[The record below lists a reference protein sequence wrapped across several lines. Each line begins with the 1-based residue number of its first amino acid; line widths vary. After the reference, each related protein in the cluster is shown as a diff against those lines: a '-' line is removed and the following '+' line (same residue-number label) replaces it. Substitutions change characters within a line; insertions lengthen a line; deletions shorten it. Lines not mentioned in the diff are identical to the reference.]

1 MKGKGKMNRFHARQR
16 GILAAL
22 AVGMAAVLLCAACS
36 SSSSSNSA
44 SGSGSKVVH
53 VFAWGQETAPALGAL
68 YPAEPWMAS
77 VPAAA
82 VKAINASPRSKVKL
96 TFTFCDSKF
105 TPNGSA
111 TCAQQALSPAGCNGS
126 PCTVAL
132 DELDLNESIA
142 VEALHTGGMPI
153 VAPTPSSVQVFNTP
167 GVFCL
172 SGTSQAA
179 EPGLGYL
186 LKAAGAH
193 KVGIVGLQ
201 QPETAELDQWTQEGL
216 RAQGL
221 TLNGVQNLAGNDP
234 NMQPPI
240 TAVMGNGADG
250 LIYGG
255 AFIGPAVGYMR
266 STYPN
271 AKIAM
276 PSYITDPISLKG
288 IPASATNGISVA
300 AYQQPVTATHVPG
313 VKQYLTETQG
323 AVTSSY
329 KDFDYSLQSWLAVHF
344 IANVAAGISGSV
356 DSASLL
362 QAIKHAENVNMY
374 GIMPPW
380 NASQLGQGGAAAC
393 SPYNVWVKE
402 SLENNLQV
410 TDEPGVFRS
419 AVTGKVAYVDPG
431 FTAPQG

>member
-1 MKGKGKMNRFHARQR
+1 MNRFHARQR

-22 AVGMAAVLLCAACS
+22 AMGMAAVLLCAACS
-36 SSSSSNSA
+36 SSSNSNSA
-44 SGSGSKVVH
+44 SGSSSKVVH

-68 YPAEPWMAS
+68 YPSETWMEG
-77 VPAAA
+77 VPEAA
-82 VKAINASPRSKVKL
+82 VKAINSNPDSKVKL
-96 TFTFCDSKF
+96 TFTFCNSKF

-111 TCAQQALSPAGCNGS
+111 TCAQQALSPTGCNGS
-126 PCTVAL
+126 RCTVAI

-142 VEALHTGGMPI
+142 VAALHAGGLPV

-186 LKAAGAH
+186 LKVAGAH

-201 QPETAELDQWTQEGL
+201 QPETTALDQWTQEGI
-216 RAQGL
+216 REQGL
-221 TLNGVQNLAGNDP
+221 TLNGVQNLSGTDP

-250 LIYGG
+250 LIYGD
-255 AFIGPAVGYMR
+255 AFIGPAVEYMR

-288 IPASATNGISVA
+288 IPASATNGISIA
-300 AYQQPVTATHVPG
+300 AYQQPVTATQVPG
-313 VKQYLTETQG
+313 VRQYLTETQG
-323 AVTSSY
+323 AVTAAY
-329 KDFDYSLQSWLAVHF
+329 KNFDYSLQTWLSVHF
-344 IANVAAGISGSV
+344 IANVAASISGSI
-356 DSASLL
+356 DATSLL

-380 NASQLGQGGAAAC
+380 SASQLGQGGAAAC

-402 SLENNLQV
+402 SLKNNLQV

-419 AVTGKVAYVDPG
+419 SATGKVAYVDPG